1 LNIVILDACRNNP
14 FARSFRSVRNGL
26 ASIDAPSGTLIAYA
40 TAPGSVAIDG
50 EGDNGLYTSELL
62 NAMRESGN
70 KIEDVFKRVRIAVQ
84 AKSNGRQIPWE
95 SSSLVGD
102 FYFSGTGA
110 VATSGPAAVNSPPVA
125 PKVMSLTDIDRTNP
139 ASTATAILQAY
150 RTRDIVA
157 LSALSRARNKE
168 ILANIIKNGENDGR
182 YRSLFSATSWRW
194 QSAQQWT
201 GQLDE
206 VRYSATR
213 LGEPPTEVTTAI
225 VKFGEMSPDSVL
237 VVTLIMENGQWC
249 FEDLNKPSRAMF
261 ESLSKAKQD

>member
-1 LNIVILDACRNNP
+1 
-14 FARSFRSVRNGL
+14 
-26 ASIDAPSGTLIAYA
+26 
-40 TAPGSVAIDG
+40 
-50 EGDNGLYTSELL
+50 
-62 NAMRESGN
+62 GN

-95 SSSLVGD
+95 SSSLVCD
-102 FYFSGTGA
+102 FYFSGAGA
-110 VATSGPAAVNSPPVA
+110 AATPGPVAAINSPPVA
-125 PKVMSLTDIDRTNP
+125 PKVVSLTDIDRSDP
-139 ASTATAILQAY
+139 ASTAAAILQAY

-157 LSALSRARNKE
+157 LSALSRAGNKD

-206 VRYSATR
+206 VRYNATR
-213 LGEPPTEVTTAI
+213 LGEPPTESTTAI

-249 FEDLNKPSRAMF
+249 FEDINKPSRAMF
-261 ESLSKAKQD
+261 ESLSKVKRD